1 MTMNQTQP
9 PIESPEYLETIIRK
23 LTDKKVCMGNS
34 DLEFLKIITEKGGV
48 IHNKRGNNLTLNN
61 FDNSHNTLIGKPN
74 AIITSSPNETIRH
87 VDCSVLLA
95 QELTQIR
102 CDDCQKYRK
111 TLHAMKSRENK
122 IVEKNDTE
130 IHNDTTTIDVSDTL
144 HSNLVEILKTNSHP
158 NTNSF
163 GKVFWQEQLKNLE
176 ATPNGRRWHPLI
188 IKWCL
193 YLHHMSSGAYKIL
206 QKSNCLVLP
215 SDRTLRDYTHFI
227 NNKPGF
233 STEIDHQLIEETKL
247 TSLKDHEKY
256 VCLIA
261 DEMKIKESL
270 VFDKHQN
277 ELIGFTNLG
286 EINDNIDLLETKL
299 VQNDKQNTIATSVF
313 VIMVRGLITKINFPY
328 ATFPTHHLTG
338 ESIAPI
344 MMEET
349 FRLERLGLKVI
360 IHTMDGCSINRK
372 YFRLMTTE
380 KPISYKTSNPF
391 TTEKRDI
398 YFISDPPHLLKTTR
412 NCLYNPR
419 RKLEVHN
426 VSLLLCKIILSLLL
440 QYNR

>member
-74 AIITSSPNETIRH
+74 AIITSSPNETIHH

-215 SDRTLRDYTHFI
+215 
-227 NNKPGF
+227 
-233 STEIDHQLIEETKL
+233 
-247 TSLKDHEKY
+247 
-256 VCLIA
+256 
-261 DEMKIKESL
+261 
-270 VFDKHQN
+270 
-277 ELIGFTNLG
+277 
-286 EINDNIDLLETKL
+286 
-299 VQNDKQNTIATSVF
+299 
-313 VIMVRGLITKINFPY
+313 
-328 ATFPTHHLTG
+328 
-338 ESIAPI
+338 
-344 MMEET
+344 
-349 FRLERLGLKVI
+349 
-360 IHTMDGCSINRK
+360 
-372 YFRLMTTE
+372 
-380 KPISYKTSNPF
+380 
-391 TTEKRDI
+391 
-398 YFISDPPHLLKTTR
+398 
-412 NCLYNPR
+412 
-419 RKLEVHN
+419 
-426 VSLLLCKIILSLLL
+426 
-440 QYNR
+440 